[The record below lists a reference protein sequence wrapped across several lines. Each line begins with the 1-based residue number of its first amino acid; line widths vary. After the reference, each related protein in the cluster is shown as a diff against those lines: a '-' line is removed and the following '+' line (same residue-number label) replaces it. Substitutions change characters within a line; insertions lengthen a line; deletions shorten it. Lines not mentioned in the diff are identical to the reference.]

1 MAYMDTTLANL
12 PADGCFAATV
22 ADVTYFGNMQNEIY
36 LTGLSGAKPA
46 LPMTAAGLEDAAREQ
61 LSPEAF
67 GYIAGSASTERT
79 AVSNL
84 RAFDKHAIVPRML
97 RGTAAPD
104 ARDLSVEVLGTRL
117 AAPILTAPVGVLG
130 LVHDDAEVAVG
141 SVTAELGIGSILS
154 TAASSTIEDVAAA
167 SGDNWWYQLYWPADD
182 ELAES
187 FVRRAETAG
196 AKAIVLTADTPGMG
210 WRPRDL
216 ELGHL
221 PFLQAKG
228 IANYLSDP
236 VFRAKLATPPEESA
250 EALQIAVLTWV
261 SLFGN
266 HAVRIADIAKLRQWT
281 LPIAVKG
288 IVHPDDAREAVAA
301 GANGIVVSNHGG
313 RQVDGSISALDA
325 LGPVA
330 DAVGHEVDILM
341 DSGIRCGA
349 DVIKALALGAD
360 AVLYGRPWVYG
371 LGLAGADGVRH
382 ALRSLMADLDLTMG
396 LAGLASVAE
405 IDRSIL
411 MSNS

>member
-79 AVSNL
+79 AESNL

-167 SGDNWWYQLYWPADD
+167 SGENWWYQLYWPADD
-182 ELAES
+182 ELAE
-187 FVRRAETAG
+187 
-196 AKAIVLTADTPGMG
+196 
-210 WRPRDL
+210 
-216 ELGHL
+216 
-221 PFLQAKG
+221 
-228 IANYLSDP
+228 
-236 VFRAKLATPPEESA
+236 
-250 EALQIAVLTWV
+250 
-261 SLFGN
+261 
-266 HAVRIADIAKLRQWT
+266 
-281 LPIAVKG
+281 
-288 IVHPDDAREAVAA
+288 
-301 GANGIVVSNHGG
+301 
-313 RQVDGSISALDA
+313 
-325 LGPVA
+325 
-330 DAVGHEVDILM
+330 
-341 DSGIRCGA
+341 
-349 DVIKALALGAD
+349 
-360 AVLYGRPWVYG
+360 
-371 LGLAGADGVRH
+371 
-382 ALRSLMADLDLTMG
+382 
-396 LAGLASVAE
+396 
-405 IDRSIL
+405 
-411 MSNS
+411 

>member
-167 SGDNWWYQLYWPADD
+167 SGENWWYQLYWPADD

-221 PFLQAKG
+221 P
-228 IANYLSDP
+228 SC
-236 VFRAKLATPPEESA
+236 RRR
-250 EALQIAVLTWV
+250 VLPTIC
-261 SLFGN
+261 
-266 HAVRIADIAKLRQWT
+266 R
-281 LPIAVKG
+281 
-288 IVHPDDAREAVAA
+288 
-301 GANGIVVSNHGG
+301 
-313 RQVDGSISALDA
+313 
-325 LGPVA
+325 
-330 DAVGHEVDILM
+330 
-341 DSGIRCGA
+341 IRCSAQNWPHLPRRVQKPADRGSDVGVVVRQSRGA
-349 DVIKALALGAD
+349 DRGYRETSPVD
-360 AVLYGRPWVYG
+360 
-371 LGLAGADGVRH
+371 DT
-382 ALRSLMADLDLTMG
+382 S
-396 LAGLASVAE
+396 
-405 IDRSIL
+405 DRGEGNCPSRRRA
-411 MSNS
+411 

>member
-79 AVSNL
+79 AESNL

-167 SGDNWWYQLYWPADD
+167 SGENWWYQLYWPADD

-196 AKAIVLTADTPGMG
+196 AKAIVLTADTPGMVG
-210 WRPRDL
+210 VQGISNSVTFRSCRRRVLPTTCRIRCSAPNWPRRPR
-216 ELGHL
+216 
-221 PFLQAKG
+221 
-228 IANYLSDP
+228 
-236 VFRAKLATPPEESA
+236 RAQKRCRSRFSRGCRCSA
-250 EALQIAVLTWV
+250 IMRC
-261 SLFGN
+261 G
-266 HAVRIADIAKLRQWT
+266 
-281 LPIAVKG
+281 LPISRNFA
-288 IVHPDDAREAVAA
+288 
-301 GANGIVVSNHGG
+301 SG
-313 RQVDGSISALDA
+313 R
-325 LGPVA
+325 
-330 DAVGHEVDILM
+330 HF
-341 DSGIRCGA
+341 
-349 DVIKALALGAD
+349 
-360 AVLYGRPWVYG
+360 
-371 LGLAGADGVRH
+371 
-382 ALRSLMADLDLTMG
+382 RSQ
-396 LAGLASVAE
+396 
-405 IDRSIL
+405 
-411 MSNS
+411 